1 MSGMDKRDYP
11 EPGAES
17 IARPASAGGAGAT
30 CAGGSAAQGSHAY
43 DLDNCIKCTICL
55 AHCPVSRVTDKFAGP
70 KQNGPDLERFRLLE
84 PAAVHPSIVY
94 CTGCRTCE
102 VVCPS
107 GVPVAAMNSR
117 AKAQYVARYGAPLRD
132 RLLAT
137 PDVAGRLATLAPGLI
152 NRLGRSNWLRAAGE
166 KLAGVSA
173 ALPLP
178 RYADRSFPVLYRMWR
193 RERQGAGVNSRSSH
207 GVTGGEKVLYY
218 PGCYVNY
225 NQPQIGL
232 AVLDVLAAS
241 GVEARVEEFPCC
253 GLPAISA
260 GLYDAAR
267 HKGEETLRLL
277 KPYLEEGYR
286 VVTTC
291 PSCLFTLTQKYS
303 ELLDLEPAGRS
314 EQITDIFTYLLE
326 RQEQGRLN
334 LSPAPLPLKLAY
346 HQPCHQRAM
355 GCGSPSL
362 DVLALIP
369 ELQVVDLAAGCCGLA
384 GTYGFKREKYP
395 VSRAIGENVRQAM
408 EQLAL
413 SEAVT
418 ECGMCALQIG
428 HLTGARVYH
437 PVELLSRA
445 FAQAGQ
451 KG

>member
-17 IARPASAGGAGAT
+17 IARPASAGSAGAT

-55 AHCPVSRVTDKFAGP
+55 AHCPVSRVTDRFAGP
-70 KQNGPDLERFRLLE
+70 KQNGPDLERFRLME
-84 PAAVHPSIVY
+84 PAAIHPSIVY

-152 NRLGRSNWLRAAGE
+152 NRLGRSSWLRAAGE

-178 RYADRSFPVLYRMWR
+178 GYAPQTFGQLYRRWCR
-193 RERQGAGVNSRSSH
+193 TRSGASVLAGS
-207 GVTGGEKVLYY
+207 GPAAGQDKVLYY
-218 PGCYVNY
+218 PGCFVNY

-232 AVLDVLAAS
+232 AVLEVLAAG
-241 GVEARVEEFPCC
+241 GVEVQVEEFPCC

-260 GLYDAAR
+260 GLYDTAR
-267 HKGEETLRLL
+267 SRGEANLRRL
-277 KPYLEEGYR
+277 KPYLEQGYR

-291 PSCLFTLTQKYS
+291 PSCLFTLSQKYG
-303 ELLDLEPAGRS
+303 ELLGLDLAGRP
-314 EQITDIFTYLLE
+314 EQITDVFSYLLE
-326 RQEQGRLN
+326 LKEQGRFSLN
-334 LSPAPLPLKLAY
+334 PNPLPLKLAY
-346 HQPCHQRAM
+346 HQPCHQRAL

-369 ELQVVDLAAGCCGLA
+369 ELEVVDLAAGCCGLA
-384 GTYGFKREKYP
+384 GTYGFKKEKYP
-395 VSRAIGENVRQAM
+395 ISRAIGENVRQAM

-428 HLTGARVYH
+428 HLTGARVCH
-437 PVELLSRA
+437 PVELLARA
-445 FAQAGQ
+445 L
-451 KG
+451 KPNI

>member
-1 MSGMDKRDYP
+1 MSGMDERDYP
-11 EPGAES
+11 EPGAQP
-17 IARPASAGGAGAT
+17 IARPASAGDAGAI
-30 CAGGSAAQGSHAY
+30 CAGGSVAQGSPAY
-43 DLDNCIKCTICL
+43 DLDNCIKCTICV

-84 PAAVHPSIVY
+84 AAAVHPSIVY

-117 AKAQYVARYGAPLRD
+117 ARARYVARQGAPLRD

-137 PDVAGRLATLAPGLI
+137 PDVAGRLATLAPGLV
-152 NRLGRSNWLRAAGE
+152 NRLGRSSWLRAAGE

-178 RYADRSFPVLYRMWR
+178 AYADRPFPVLYRVWR
-193 RERQGAGVNSRSSH
+193 RERQAAGVGSRSSH
-207 GVTGGEKVLYY
+207 GAAAGEKVLYY

-232 AVLDVLAAS
+232 AVLDVLAAA
-241 GVEARVEEFPCC
+241 GVEVQVAEFPCC

-260 GLYDAAR
+260 GLYDTAR
-267 HKGEETLRLL
+267 SRGEATLRRLR
-277 KPYLEEGYR
+277 PYLEQGYR

-291 PSCLFTLTQKYS
+291 PSCLFTLTRKYS
-303 ELLDLEPAGRS
+303 ELLELAPAGRP
-314 EQITDIFTYLLE
+314 EQIVDIFTYLLE
-326 RQEQGRLN
+326 RREQGRLN
-334 LSPAPLPLKLAY
+334 LSPTPLPRKLAY
-346 HQPCHQRAM
+346 HQPCHQRAT
-355 GCGSPSL
+355 GCGSPSR

-384 GTYGFKREKYP
+384 GTYGLKKEKYP
-395 VSRAIGENVRQAM
+395 ISRAIGENVRQAM

-413 SEAVT
+413 GEAVT

-428 HLTGARVYH
+428 HLTGAKVYH
-437 PVELLSRA
+437 PVELLARA
-445 FAQAGQ
+445 ISPGI
-451 KG
+451 